1 MAEPQPA
8 QNSVHCPECGAL
20 LSASRLDGLCPVCL
34 LEETSPTPAG
44 SADPA
49 AAAPSLMFL
58 PGYQLI
64 REIARGGMGIIYE
77 ASQFSPSRTVAI
89 KMLLPHLMDDEA
101 MRERFRRE
109 AQAMASLDHQGI
121 LPVYE
126 VGDHNGLPY
135 FSMKLAAGGT
145 LSDQAWR
152 YRGNW
157 LTIAA
162 LIADLS
168 DAIQMAHSHGVLHR
182 DLKPANILFDEL
194 GRAYLSDFGI
204 AKQLAADPAGLDLTK
219 SATLLGTPNYLP
231 PEWAAG
237 TARSPTTAGDVY
249 GIGAILYQLLTGDP
263 PHHAHQLTTLLR
275 QIADQPVTAP
285 RQVDPTVPRDL
296 EIICLKALAKD
307 PDHRYPSAHEMAEDL
322 RLWLAGRPIRARP
335 ASRVERIW
343 RWSRRNPLPA
353 SLAALLAT
361 ALTVGG
367 AALWKSLQTSR
378 HNLQSS
384 LVAQASALRETGR
397 LGNRTQAIGALD
409 QAIRLRPSQEA
420 QVELTSALAMT
431 DLRESQRFSYG
442 TGNRVHTDA
451 AFTCYTFV
459 DSHRRL
465 TVRRLADEAVLSSVP
480 NDIIDP
486 EGFGPFSPDGRFL
499 CLRPAGQTLFSI
511 WDCHEHVFRQ
521 QGIPGSYL
529 LFAPDSRTLAIGH
542 KDGRLTLMDAIT
554 GANHA
559 THSTDLTLIRPYSF
573 SPDGTRL
580 VTGQFKESKFL
591 VIDIGSGQTVLRGEL
606 PPAAHVRCAVW
617 KPDSSGFFIGTESFK
632 IYEWSIADNSL
643 PRQYTGHQGNIFAL
657 AIHPDGEWLLSQSE
671 DGTTRLWNTASAQTV
686 AQLPYYGSEVR
697 FSGDGRRL
705 LCEDREA
712 QSVHLLELAPA
723 SVCRQFPIPHPDQDR
738 IGTRGCWFIT
748 FSPDGGLLSVGDTDG
763 IMHFDGQTGQS
774 RGRGYTGYCWSL
786 GWTDDG
792 SALYSV
798 SMAGLQR
805 WPVHH
810 KSHPAPPGSPPGA
823 EGASRSEPPQE
834 WTLLPPERWPTD
846 YPNSNRPARTMNHLS
861 ISSGARKLAL
871 AYDDQISLLNLSE
884 GQTMGS
890 FPTVEFLLDSIALNS
905 GGTLVAASQQK
916 GPGLL
921 VWDTTDRTRLH
932 QLPTQ
937 FPEATVRFHPDGIRL
952 FSGDLS
958 ALSCWNA
965 QSGSLI
971 WRFPCPAR
979 SPITVQLALTPDG
992 TLLAANLT
1000 PETISLIDPATGRE
1014 ITRLRHPSPHSI
1026 SGLAF
1031 SPDHSRLAALCLGHL
1046 VQLWDLHRL
1055 REELSARSI
1064 DWPHPPLPQ
1073 RQLPLVWTL
1082 PP

>member
-1 MAEPQPA
+1 MADPHPA
-8 QNSVHCPECGAL
+8 QAPVHCPECGTL
-20 LSASRLDGLCPVCL
+20 LPASRLDGLCPVCL
-34 LEETSPTPAG
+34 LEETSPAPAG
-44 SADPA
+44 SASSA
-49 AAAPSLMFL
+49 GAAPSLMFL
-58 PGYQLI
+58 PGYRLS

-77 ASQFSPSRTVAI
+77 ASQLSPSRTVAI

-109 AQAMASLDHQGI
+109 AQAMAGLDHQGI

-126 VGDHNGLPY
+126 VGDHNGHPY

-145 LSDQAWR
+145 LSEQAWR

-157 LTIAA
+157 RTIAT

-182 DLKPANILFDEL
+182 DLKPANILFDEV

-249 GIGAILYQLLTGDP
+249 GVGAILYQLLTGDP
-263 PHHAHQLTTLLR
+263 PHQANQLTTLLR
-275 QIADQPVTAP
+275 QIADQPVTPP

-296 EIICLKALAKD
+296 EIICLKALARD
-307 PDHRYPSAHEMAEDL
+307 PDHRYLSAHEMAEDL

-335 ASRVERIW
+335 ASRMERVW

-367 AALWKSLQTSR
+367 TVLWKSLQTSR

-384 LVAQASALRETGR
+384 LVAQASALREIGR
-397 LGNRTQAIGALD
+397 LGNRTQAINALEH
-409 QAIRLRPSQEA
+409 AIRLRPSGDA
-420 QVELTSALAMT
+420 RVELISALAMT

-442 TGNRVHTDA
+442 TGSRVHTDA
-451 AFTCYTFV
+451 AFTRYTFL
-459 DSHRRL
+459 DHQGRI
-465 TVRRLADEAVLSSVP
+465 TVRQLQDQSVLSTIP
-480 NDIIDP
+480 GDIVDP
-486 EGFGPFSPDGRFL
+486 ESYGPLSPDGRFL
-499 CLRPAGQTLFSI
+499 CLRPSGKSLFSI
-511 WDCHEHVFRQ
+511 WDCQEQVFRQ
-521 QGIPGSYL
+521 QGLSGTYF
-529 LFAPDSRTLAIGH
+529 LFGPDSRTLAISHEDGH
-542 KDGRLTLMDAIT
+542 LSLMDVIT
-554 GANHA
+554 GAVHA
-559 THSTDLTLIRPYSF
+559 THPTDLRPNRPYSF

-580 VTGQFKESKFL
+580 IIGQFKASKFL
-591 VIDIGSGQTVLRGEL
+591 VLDTSSGQIVLRGEH
-606 PPAAHVRCAVW
+606 PPAAKVRCAVW
-617 KPDSSGFFIGTESFK
+617 RPDGSGFFIGTESFE
-632 IYEWSIADNSL
+632 IYEWSLTNTSL
-643 PRQYTGHQGNIFAL
+643 PRPYTGHQGNVFAI
-657 AIHPDGEWLLSQSE
+657 AIHPDGEWLLSQAE

-697 FSGDGRRL
+697 FSADGRQL

-712 QSVHLLELAPA
+712 QLLHLLDLVPA
-723 SVCRQFPIPHPDQDR
+723 SVCRQFSIPHPDKDR

-748 FSPDGGLLSVGDTDG
+748 FSPDGGLLSVGDING
-763 IMHFDGQTGQS
+763 ILHFDGHTGQP
-774 RGRGYTGYCWSL
+774 RGHAETGYCWSL
-786 GWTDDG
+786 GWAQDG
-792 SALYSV
+792 TALYSV
-798 SMAGLQR
+798 SNSGLQR
-805 WPVHH
+805 WPATD
-810 KSHPAPPGSPPGA
+810 KSPDLSTANPKPDWTLQAPELLNTASPN
-823 EGASRSEPPQE
+823 ASRAGHD
-834 WTLLPPERWPTD
+834 L
-846 YPNSNRPARTMNHLS
+846 NHLS
-861 ISSGARKLAL
+861 ISQLHGTIAL
-871 AYDDQISLLNLSE
+871 AYSDHIGLFGQPGDHPTGSLPS
-884 GQTMGS
+884 
-890 FPTVEFLLDSIALNS
+890 VESLLDSVAISPDA
-905 GGTLVAASQQK
+905 TLVAASQQK
-916 GPGLL
+916 AHGVI
-921 VWDTTDRTRLH
+921 VWDIAKNTRL
-932 QLPTQ
+932 QLLPTR
-937 FPEATVRFHPDGIRL
+937 FSEATVRFHPDGTKL
-952 FSGDLS
+952 FTGDLD

-965 QSGSLI
+965 RSGSLI
-971 WRFPCPAR
+971 WRFPCPVR
-979 SPITVQLALTPDG
+979 SPSSLQCTLTPDG

-1000 PETISLIDPATGRE
+1000 PETISLIDPSTGRE

-1073 RQLPLVWTL
+1073 RR
-1082 PP
+1082 PPFFWNLSP